1 MLSIIWLCQFATAAV
16 LVAKTNAAGTVL
28 APLFQLL
35 SSVGSKWNPLADLV
49 PNGPPKGPEPDIQY
63 SRLWLSTSIQT

>member
-1 MLSIIWLCQFATAAV
+1 MP
-16 LVAKTNAAGTVL
+16 VAQTSAAGPVL
-28 APLFQLL
+28 GPVFELR
-35 SSVGSKWNPLADLV
+35 SSLGSRWNPLADLV